1 MFAIVCSN
9 TRVTSADPTPS
20 RVRRR
25 TVTLAV
31 FAVPSL
37 TSIDPP

>member
-1 MFAIVCSN
+1 MFAIAWSK
-9 TRVTSADPTPS
+9 TRMTSTASASS
-20 RVRRR
+20 RVVRR